1 MAEAVSS
8 RINEN
13 HPATS
18 RWKAPPNS
26 LRASLILAFLSSAG
40 LFYVNI
46 FPAITNALMVG
57 AGLST
62 LQAGQIT
69 SANAMGA
76 AFGAFAVTLLIR
88 RIPHWKLASIGLLFA
103 LMGVDVVT
111 ILQGSPDILVPL
123 RFGHGFIGGSL
134 VGLGF
139 SVIARTERPSVAFSL
154 LLVCQYGGG
163 ALGLWLLPPLVPS
176 YGPYVPFYALIIFC
190 LVTLAM
196 IPFLA
201 AYPLPAKKTATDG
214 TTSEI
219 AKIRLIPLGLTL
231 LALFL
236 FQAANMALF
245 AFIFGLGEYYSL
257 TMDFM
262 SPAIGIA
269 NIIAI
274 SGAVLA
280 AYTGIKYKLLKPLL
294 LALIC
299 SALGTAIFLFS
310 DSQAIY
316 LIANC
321 VTGIAWAFCVP
332 YFLTMSA
339 KFDAA
344 GQMAARGGFAS
355 KMGLACGP
363 IVAGYLLS
371 TKDGYPLLIMVT
383 IVTIAASS
391 AIAFQP
397 ARDLDGQ
404 AQ

>member
-1 MAEAVSS
+1 MAEAISS
-8 RINEN
+8 PNTDN
-13 HPATS
+13 FPAIRS
-18 RWKAPPNS
+18 WQASPDS
-26 LRASLILAFLSSAG
+26 LLASLLLAFLSSAG
-40 LFYVNI
+40 LYYVNI
-46 FPAITNALMVG
+46 FPAITNALMTG

-62 LQAGQIT
+62 IEAGQIT

-76 AFGAFAVTLLIR
+76 AFGAFTVTLLIR
-88 RIPHWKLASIGLLFA
+88 LIPHWKMASVALLFA
-103 LMGVDVVT
+103 LIGMDIVT
-111 ILQGSPDILVPL
+111 IMQESPDILVPL
-123 RFGHGFIGGSL
+123 RFGHGFLGGAL

-139 SVIARTERPSVAFSL
+139 SVIARTSRPSVGFSL

-190 LVTLAM
+190 GVTLCM
-196 IPFLA
+196 VPFLA
-201 AYPLPAKKTATDG
+201 AYPLPVKKLVASGAAAAAT
-214 TTSEI
+214 
-219 AKIRLIPLGLTL
+219 KIRLVPLGLTL

-245 AFIFGLGEYYSL
+245 AFIFGLGEYYGL

-274 SGAVLA
+274 GGAVLA

-294 LALIC
+294 LALVC
-299 SALGTAIFLFS
+299 SAVGTVIFLFS
-310 DSQAIY
+310 DTQAIY
-316 LIANC
+316 LLANC
-321 VTGIAWAFCVP
+321 VTGVAWAFCIP

-339 KFDAA
+339 KFDEA
-344 GQMAARGGFAS
+344 GQMAALGGFAS

-371 TKDGYPLLIMVT
+371 TEGSYPLLIMVA
-383 IVTIAASS
+383 IGTIAACS
-391 AIAFQP
+391 AIAFHP
-397 ARDLDGQ
+397 ARDLDRQ

>member
-1 MAEAVSS
+1 MAEAISS
-8 RINEN
+8 
-13 HPATS
+13 
-18 RWKAPPNS
+18 PNTDNFSAIRSWQASPDS
-26 LRASLILAFLSSAG
+26 LLASLLLAFLSSAG
-40 LFYVNI
+40 LYYVNI
-46 FPAITNALMVG
+46 FPAITNALMTG

-62 LQAGQIT
+62 VEAGQIT

-76 AFGAFAVTLLIR
+76 AFGAFTVTLLIR
-88 RIPHWKLASIGLLFA
+88 LIPHWKMASVALLFA
-103 LMGVDVVT
+103 LIGMDIVT
-111 ILQGSPDILVPL
+111 IMQESPDILVPL
-123 RFGHGFIGGSL
+123 RFGHGFLGGAL

-139 SVIARTERPSVAFSL
+139 SVIARTSRPSVGFSL

-190 LVTLAM
+190 GVTLCM
-196 IPFLA
+196 VPFLA
-201 AYPLPAKKTATDG
+201 AYPLPVKKLVASGAAAAT
-214 TTSEI
+214 
-219 AKIRLIPLGLTL
+219 KIRLVPLGLTL

-245 AFIFGLGEYYSL
+245 AFIFGLGEYYDL

-274 SGAVLA
+274 GGAVLA
-280 AYTGIKYKLLKPLL
+280 AYTGIKYKLLKPLM
-294 LALIC
+294 LALVC
-299 SALGTAIFLFS
+299 SAVGTVIFLFS
-310 DSQAIY
+310 DTQAIY

-321 VTGIAWAFCVP
+321 VTGVAWAFCIP

-339 KFDAA
+339 KFDKA
-344 GQMAARGGFAS
+344 GQMAALGGFAS

-371 TKDGYPLLIMVT
+371 TEGSYPLLIMVA
-383 IVTIAASS
+383 IGTIAACS
-391 AIAFQP
+391 AIAFHP
-397 ARDLDGQ
+397 ARDLDRQ
-404 AQ
+404 TQ